1 MIKLYTKSNSQ
12 GLEHTIVI
20 SSDELSTLLQSFIT
34 SGMSSECADLYLDF
48 LRLKIHEQSME
59 VFHIEED

>member
-1 MIKLYTKSNSQ
+1 MKRLYTKQNLK
-12 GLEHTIVI
+12 GLQHTIVI
-20 SSDELSTLLQSFIT
+20 SSDELSTLIQSFIS

-59 VFHIEED
+59 VFHYEED